1 MSSIGRIRA
10 IAAKELKQL
19 YRDRPSFAMV
29 AGIPLFMIILFGYA
43 INMDVRNLQAAVAN
57 QSGTQLSHEI
67 VADLQATQ
75 IIRIRHYVQDER
87 DLKKLLDEGQIKV
100 GLYIPPD
107 FERRLQGGDR
117 RAIQLLIDGSDP
129 TIGRVARD
137 ISRTLITGGRSGQAG
152 INPGPFE
159 IRTYYNPENRSAVF
173 IVPAVSGVI
182 LQLTMVLFTAIALV
196 REREHGNMEMLI
208 STPVKRHELMI
219 GKILPFIM
227 IGLIQATI
235 IFTTGFLLF
244 DVVIQGSVADLYLAA
259 LLFISA
265 VLALGLLISTIAKNQ
280 FQSMQMTLFTLLPSI
295 FLSGYMFPFDGM
307 PEVAQ
312 WIGRMLPLT
321 HYIALV
327 RGVVLRGAEIGQLLQ
342 HVYALLGFFALFML
356 IAILRF
362 KKQLD

>member
-57 QSGTQLSHEI
+57 QSGTQLSYEI
-67 VADLQATQ
+67 IADLQATQ
-75 IIRIRHYVQDER
+75 IIRIRHYVQDEHE
-87 DLKKLLDEGQIKV
+87 LKKLLDEGQIKV
-100 GLYIPPD
+100 GVYIPPD

-137 ISRTLITGGRSGQAG
+137 ISRTQINRGSGQG
-152 INPGPFE
+152 GSITGPFE

-208 STPVKRHELMI
+208 STPVRRHELMI

-244 DVVIQGSVADLYLAA
+244 DVVIQGSVVDLYLAA

-327 RGVVLRGAEIGQLLQ
+327 RGVVLRGADIEQLSQ
-342 HVYALLGFFALFML
+342 HVYALLGFFAVFLL

-362 KKQLD
+362 KKKLD